1 MNYLSPVG
9 FKGIRLTAPVA
20 LLILFF
26 TSIQVYGQ
34 EPPPRPIAVT
44 ANTGLSFGAF
54 SQGAAGGTVTVPANG
69 VRIATGDVILLNL
82 TPSYS
87 AAIFEVVGN
96 PGTMVSILSWPA
108 GVLSG
113 TPSGS
118 MTLQINTSYP
128 TPFVINTTPP
138 LSTLLYIGG
147 VITVLNPG
155 SNPPG
160 NYSGTFNITFIQE

>member
-1 MNYLSPVG
+1 MKYLHPIG
-9 FKGIRLTAPVA
+9 FKGLRLTTPLA
-20 LLILFF
+20 LLISLFA
-26 TSIQVYGQ
+26 SIRVYGQ
-34 EPPPRPIAVT
+34 EPPPRPITVT
-44 ANTGLSFGAF
+44 ASTSLSFGSF
-54 SQGAAGGTVTVPANG
+54 SQGASGGTVTVPANG
-69 VRIATGDVILLNL
+69 VRIASGDVILLNM

-87 AAIFEVVGN
+87 AAVFEVVGN

-138 LSTLLYIGG
+138 FSTLLYIGG
-147 VITVLNPG
+147 VLTVLNPG

-160 NYSGTFNITFIQE
+160 SYTGTFNITFIQE